1 MAARLLGE
9 PRHAGAAALTAPA
22 TAWRTAPRGRLRT
35 PLASAGEI
43 EQNRVSR
50 ETGEKVFGKE
60 ETVMKIPVLSMAF
73 VLLGGSVL
81 AFAQDL
87 ESSFQS
93 LKDAEEKNDAALVK
107 KLSAETS
114 ALAKQAIAEPA
125 PTAEEDKAGWTN
137 RVSYAKEVES
147 YTEYVLYAVAVKS
160 PPATT
165 VDLMAT
171 LEQANPKSKY
181 LDLGYSHYLYALTQT
196 GATAKIPA
204 IAEKALANFPENIDL
219 LLYLANHSMSQ
230 TYANRLVAAAT
241 KQTKPPEGI
250 PEADWEKT
258 RNTALGQGYYIS
270 GVAAFGKSQWAIADK
285 NLRAA
290 LPLIKG
296 NDTMTAQALFEL
308 GVANYQF
315 GKMTLNKAR
324 ILEGAKFSDQC
335 AAMPGPNAA
344 QAWKNSAAMKQEAAA
359 MR

>member
-1 MAARLLGE
+1 
-9 PRHAGAAALTAPA
+9 
-22 TAWRTAPRGRLRT
+22 
-35 PLASAGEI
+35 
-43 EQNRVSR
+43 
-50 ETGEKVFGKE
+50 
-60 ETVMKIPVLSMAF
+60 MAF

-87 ESSFQS
+87 ETSFQS
-93 LKDAEEKNDAALVK
+93 LKDAEAKNDAALVK

-125 PTAEEDKAGWTN
+125 PAAEEDKQAWTN
-137 RVSYAKEVES
+137 RVTYAREVES

-160 PPATT
+160 PPAVT

-181 LDLGYSHYLYALTQT
+181 LDQGYAAYLYALSQA

-204 IAEKALANFPENIDL
+204 IAEKALANFPENMDL
-219 LLYLANHSMSQ
+219 LLFLTGHSKSQ
-230 TYANRLVAAAT
+230 AYANRLVAAAT
-241 KQTKPPEGI
+241 KQTKPPEGVAA
-250 PEADWEKT
+250 ADWEKKRT
-258 RNTALGQGYYIS
+258 AALGEGYYVS
-270 GVAAFGKSQWAIADK
+270 GVDSFAKSQWVAADK
-285 NLRAA
+285 SLRAA

-296 NDTMTAQALFEL
+296 NDAWTSEALFDL
-308 GVANYQF
+308 GVANYQY

-335 AAMPGPNAA
+335 AAMPGPRAE
-344 QAWKNSAAMKQEAAA
+344 QAWKNSAAMKTEAGT

>member
-1 MAARLLGE
+1 MPPERQR
-9 PRHAGAAALTAPA
+9 P
-22 TAWRTAPRGRLRT
+22 

-107 KLSAETS
+107 KLSAATS

-125 PTAEEDKAGWTN
+125 PAAEEDKAGWTN
-137 RVSYAKEVES
+137 RVSYAKEVEA

-165 VDLMAT
+165 VDLLAT

-181 LDLGYSHYLYALTQT
+181 LDQGYGNYLYALTQS
-196 GATAKIPA
+196 GAAAKIPA
-204 IAEKALANFPENIDL
+204 VAEKALANFPDNLDL
-219 LLYLANHSMSQ
+219 LMYLANHGMSG

-241 KQTKPPEGI
+241 KQTKAPEGV
-250 PEADWEKT
+250 PEADWEKKRT
-258 RNTALGQGYYIS
+258 TALGQGYYIS

-285 NLRAA
+285 DLRAA

-296 NDTMTAQALFEL
+296 NDTMTSEALFEL

-315 GKMTLNKAR
+315 GKMTMNKAK

-335 AAMPGPNAA
+335 AAMPGARAA
-344 QAWKNSAAMKQEAAA
+344 QAWKNSAIMKTEAGA